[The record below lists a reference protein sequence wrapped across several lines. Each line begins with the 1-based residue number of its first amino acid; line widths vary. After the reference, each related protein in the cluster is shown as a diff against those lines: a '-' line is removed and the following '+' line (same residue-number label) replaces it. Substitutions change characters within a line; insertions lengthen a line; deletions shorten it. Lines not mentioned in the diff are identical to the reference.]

1 MFHVQEGELSSLFI
15 KLVHNAVRRFSCL
28 SLMCLVLP
36 KAIFIKKIDIS
47 YELSA

>member
-1 MFHVQEGELSSLFI
+1 MFHVQEGELSSLLI
-15 KLVHNAVRRFSCL
+15 KLFHNAVSRFSCL

-36 KAIFIKKIDIS
+36 KTIFIKNFDIS